1 MHYLITGGTG
11 FIGQNII
18 TKLLQSNQQITVL
31 GRDKNKILKLFEDK
45 VRAVDSLS
53 TISNNEIID
62 NIINLAGEP
71 IANKRWSEKQKEILI
86 DSRVKTTQNIIE
98 LISNL
103 KNKPQ
108 NLISASAIG
117 FYGKN
122 GDEALSENSKSGDEF
137 TSKLCNLWESEAEK
151 ANKFG
156 VRVCLAR
163 FGIVLGKKSGALSK
177 MLPTFKIGLGGK
189 IASGN
194 QFMSFVH
201 IDDIVAA
208 INFLIT
214 NKNLFG
220 AFNFTSPNP
229 VTNKEFSHILA
240 KTLSRPALFDVPEF
254 VIKILFGDMGEA
266 LLVNGQKVLPQ
277 KLLEYGY
284 KFQFT
289 NLELALKNIL
299 QTK

>member
-1 MHYLITGGTG
+1 MHYLVTGGTG
-11 FIGQNII
+11 FVGQQLIANF
-18 TKLLQSNQQITVL
+18 LQSNHQITVL
-31 GRDKNKILKLFEDK
+31 GRDRNKILKLFNDK

-53 TISNNEIID
+53 KISENEIIE

-71 IANKRWSEKQKEILI
+71 IANKRWSDKQKEILMG
-86 DSRVKTTQNIIE
+86 SRVKTTQNIIE

-103 KNKPQ
+103 KTKPK

-117 FYGKN
+117 FYGRR
-122 GDEALSENSKSGDEF
+122 GDEKLNENSKSGDEF
-137 TSKLCNLWESEAEK
+137 TSKLCNLWESEAKK
-151 ANKFG
+151 AKKFG

-163 FGIVLGKKSGALSK
+163 FGIVLGKNGGALSK
-177 MLPTFKIGLGGK
+177 MLPAFKIGLGGK

-214 NKNLFG
+214 NQNLSG
-220 AFNFTSPNP
+220 AFNFTVPNP
-229 VTNKEFSHILA
+229 VTNQEFSKTLA
-240 KTLSRPALFDVPEF
+240 KNLSRPAFFDMPEF
-254 VIKILFGDMGEA
+254 VVKILFGEMGEA
-266 LLVNGQKVLPQ
+266 LLTNGQKVLPE
-277 KLLEYGY
+277 KLLESGY
-284 KFQFT
+284 KFKFT
-289 NLELALKNIL
+289 NLELTLQNIL